1 MSLSLTLVLAT
12 LASSLV
18 AVPWTLIFLCTR
30 RVRLYYLTNRCE
42 CSRIQRRI
50 SSWSSHLTDGNKS
63 YGYAIGQWYGLHL
76 SFDERREN
84 YCVYM
89 IATPETYERLTKDPS
104 EQLVEA
110 AGRGHNSFGTNIDT
124 VINSVDIYE
133 RTGTYANPWFRK
145 RVRKANDTPTAE
157 QQYILESILKYFNER
172 KTATVLLHGPPG
184 TGKSMLGLLLAANFS
199 SSFCN
204 TLRPWQPGDSIG
216 SLYSEIEPTAAKP
229 LVVVF
234 DEIDSALVKI
244 HTNTIKSHDVIPISV
259 QNKQGWNHMLD
270 EIQRFMFPY
279 LIVILTTNVKP
290 EDICDQSF
298 IRPGRINLIFELKKT
313 ICKLH

>member
-1 MSLSLTLVLAT
+1 MASLSLTLVVAT
-12 LASSLV
+12 LASSLL
-18 AVPWTLIFLCTR
+18 AVPWTLVFLCTR

-63 YGYAIGQWYGLHL
+63 YGYAIGKWYALHL

-89 IATPETYERLTKDPS
+89 IATPETYELLTKDPTT
-104 EQLVEA
+104 A
-110 AGRGHNSFGTNIDT
+110 INCPIDDA
-124 VINSVDIYE
+124 VVQSVDIYE

-145 RVRKANDTPTAE
+145 RVRKANDKPTAE
-157 QQYILESILKYFNER
+157 QQCILESILKYYSLN

-216 SLYSEIEPTAAKP
+216 SLYSEIEPTAVRP

-234 DEIDSALVKI
+234 DEIDSAFIKI
-244 HTNTIKSHDVIPISV
+244 HNGTIKSHDVIPIAV

-270 EIQRFMFPY
+270 EIQRFMFPH

-290 EDICDQSF
+290 EAMCDQSF
-298 IRPGRINLIFELKKT
+298 VRPGRINMTFELEKT
-313 ICKLH
+313 ICKLI

>member
-1 MSLSLTLVLAT
+1 MSLSFTLILAT
-12 LASSLV
+12 LASSLL
-18 AVPWTLIFLCTR
+18 AIPWTLVFLCTR

-63 YGYAIGQWYGLHL
+63 YGYALGKWYALHL
-76 SFDERREN
+76 SFDGLREN

-104 EQLVEA
+104 D
-110 AGRGHNSFGTNIDT
+110 GHAYTSGPQCDDS
-124 VINSVDIYE
+124 VVQSVDIFE

-157 QQYILESILKYFNER
+157 QQYILESILHYYSLH

-184 TGKSMLGLLLAANFS
+184 TGKSMLGLLLAAHFC

-216 SLYSEIEPTAAKP
+216 SLYSEIEPTALRP

-234 DEIDSALVKI
+234 DEIDSAFIKI
-244 HTNTIKSHDVIPISV
+244 HSGTIKSHDVIPIAV

-270 EIQRFMFPY
+270 EIQRFMFPH

-290 EDICDQSF
+290 EAMCDQSF
-298 IRPGRINLIFELKKT
+298 VRPGRINMTFELEKT
-313 ICKLH
+313 ICKLN